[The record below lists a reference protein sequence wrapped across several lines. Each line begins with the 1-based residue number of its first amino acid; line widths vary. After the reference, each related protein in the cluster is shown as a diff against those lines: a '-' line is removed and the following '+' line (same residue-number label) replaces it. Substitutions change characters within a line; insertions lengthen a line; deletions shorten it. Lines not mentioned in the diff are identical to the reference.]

1 MTRGTTAPR
10 PGGSPL
16 LTHQGLV
23 YGSDEEFLASTVPFC
38 LDGLH
43 ADDAV
48 LAVTTDT
55 NIDLLRQGL
64 GDAARQV
71 EFIAA
76 DLWYRTPGRT
86 LSAYHRY
93 VEKHTADGG
102 HRRVRVIGEPVW
114 HGRDALETA
123 EWTRYESAIN
133 IAFAPC
139 PAWIVCPYDTR
150 SLPEPVV
157 RDARRTHPQ
166 LVTGP
171 GASASD
177 HYLAPTAPDGA
188 WDREVA
194 TLPAH
199 GRDAAGVRFGADLG
213 TARAFVSRTAT
224 ALGMSPAGAGRLVLA
239 VNEVTTN
246 AVQHGA
252 GHGRVAV
259 GRSGHRIVCDVTD
272 SGRTGT
278 DRTGTDRTRTDWYAG
293 YLPPDPSQPRGHGL
307 WAVRQL
313 CDLVEIDA
321 RRDGT
326 TVRLHMNLS

>member
-1 MTRGTTAPR
+1 MITGTTVPR
-10 PGGSPL
+10 PGDGPL
-16 LTHQGLV
+16 LTHQALV
-23 YGSDEEFLASTVPFC
+23 YGSDEEFLATTVPFC
-38 LDGLH
+38 LDGLR

-55 NIDLLRQGL
+55 NTDLLRQAL
-64 GDAARQV
+64 GDAAPHV

-93 VEKHTADGG
+93 VERHTADGG

-123 EWTRYESAIN
+123 EWTRYESALN
-133 IAFAPC
+133 VAFAPC

-150 SLPEPVV
+150 SLPGAVV
-157 RDARRTHPQ
+157 RGALRTHPQ
-166 LVTGP
+166 VVAGP
-171 GASASD
+171 GAGAGD
-177 HYLAPTAPDGA
+177 RYVPPTAPDGA
-188 WDREVA
+188 WDREVTA
-194 TLPAH
+194 LPAH
-199 GRDAAGVRFGADLG
+199 GRDAGMLRFGADLDG
-213 TARAFVSRTAT
+213 TRAFVARTAT
-224 ALGMSPAGAGRLVLA
+224 ALGLSADGIQRLVLA
-239 VNEVTTN
+239 VNEVATN

-252 GHGRVAV
+252 GHGRVTL

-272 SGRTGT
+272 PGPSG
-278 DRTGTDRTRTDWYAG
+278 TDWYAG
-293 YLPPDPSQPRGHGL
+293 YLPPDPSGRRGHGL

-321 RRDGT
+321 RRGGT
-326 TVRLHMNLS
+326 TVRLHVDLA